1 MSKKK
6 NGKLKWVPWSRYA
19 LLLSV
24 DGKSPVL
31 LGRFR
36 RREMPSREAERLCVL
51 RGYVPSVFD
60 TRREEIIWPGLV
72 K

>member
-6 NGKLKWVPWSRYA
+6 NGKLKWVPWQRYA
-19 LLLSV
+19 LCLGV
-24 DGKSPVL
+24 DGKPPIL

-36 RREMPSREAERLCVL
+36 RREAPSREAERLRVY
-51 RGYVPSVFD
+51 RGYLPSVFD

>member
-1 MSKKK
+1 MSKK
-6 NGKLKWVPWSRYA
+6 NNEKLKWVPWSRYA
-19 LLLSV
+19 LLLGV

-36 RREMPSREAERLCVL
+36 RREMPSREAERLRVY
-51 RGYVPSVFD
+51 RGYLPCVFD